1 MYTNIAIE
9 NSITFIKRAA
19 VYRTVQRCTSIRF
32 VEKRIIITRGKNR
45 VGGKDRMERGVE
57 GERGLSQEILGVV
70 GVILVGLTG
79 GTRWLAWS

>member
-1 MYTNIAIE
+1 M
-9 NSITFIKRAA
+9 
-19 VYRTVQRCTSIRF
+19 
-32 VEKRIIITRGKNR
+32 
-45 VGGKDRMERGVE
+45 GGKDRMEGGVE

>member
-19 VYRTVQRCTSIRF
+19 VYRTVQRYTNIRF
-32 VEKRIIITRGKNR
+32 IEKRIIITRGKNR
-45 VGGKDRMERGVE
+45 VGGKDRMEGGVE